1 MSSTALRN
9 VPIVDAIVPG
19 AGVLRDAALVVGGAS
34 LTAVCAQISIPW
46 QPVPFTLQTLSV
58 MLCGLALGTKRGALS
73 QLIYIGAGIA
83 GLPVFQGGKFGMHF
97 LVGATGGYIVAFAV
111 AAALLGFLAEKG
123 WTRSVPKTAAAMVIG
138 DGLVL
143 TIGALWLSTFIG
155 GKDAILLGVAPFIV
169 AEIMKAVVV
178 VVALP
183 SAWKLTKP
191 SP

>member
-9 VPIVDAIVPG
+9 VPIVDAIIPG

-46 QPVPFTLQTLSV
+46 QPVPFTLQTMSV

-73 QLIYIGAGIA
+73 QLVYVGAGIS
-83 GLPVFQGGKFGMHF
+83 GLPVFEGGKFGMHI
-97 LVGATGGYIVAFAV
+97 LAGATGGYIVAFAI
-111 AAALLGFLAEKG
+111 AAALLGLLAEKG
-123 WTRSVPKTAAAMVIG
+123 WTRSMTKTAAAMLIG

-143 TIGALWLSTFIG
+143 TIGALWLSRFIG
-155 GKDAILLGVAPFIV
+155 GKDAILHGVAPFIA

-178 VVALP
+178 MIALP
-183 SAWKLTKP
+183 SAWKLTKA